1 MDKTGVILETRQ
13 VSRHFGG
20 LRAVDGVDL
29 AVRRGSLHAIIGPNG
44 AGKTTLFNLIA
55 GRLRPSSGQVFFKGE
70 DITGLPQHEV
80 ARRGIGRSYQITT
93 IFKDLTVF
101 DNVRLATQQRMG
113 HNIWIRAAAVRE
125 TAARA
130 EKALDAVGLLSK
142 ARHLA
147 GQLSHGE
154 QRHLDIAIALS
165 MEPELLLLDEPTA
178 GMSPAETEETVA
190 LIQQLREKTTI
201 ILVEHKM
208 DLIMSVSDRITVLHF
223 GRVLAEGT
231 PEQVR
236 NNAQVQAAYLGEAV

>member
-1 MDKTGVILETRQ
+1 MVETDVILQTRE
-13 VSRHFGG
+13 VSRRFGG
-20 LRAVDGVDL
+20 LQALGGVDL
-29 AVRRGSLHAIIGPNG
+29 TIRRGSLHAIIGPNG

-55 GRLRPSSGQVFFKGE
+55 GRLRPTSGQIFFKNE
-70 DITGLPQHEV
+70 DITGLPQHEI

-93 IFKDLTVF
+93 VFKDLTVF
-101 DNVRLATQQRMG
+101 DNVRLATQRHLG

-125 TAARA
+125 TSVRA
-130 EKALDAVGLLSK
+130 EKALDAVGLLPK
-142 ARHLA
+142 ARNLA

-165 MEPELLLLDEPTA
+165 MEPDLLLLDEPTA

-190 LIQQLREKTTI
+190 LIQQLRDTTTI